1 MDLSNLDLMDNDAA
15 QQYSNFTFNDLFKK
29 DTIKAGLFGGPAAAI
44 AAAKNK
50 EKQKKE
56 AERKD
61 AERDADI
68 ATKNADIASA
78 KSEAAKAKAELEQAK
93 ADKVSGSNVRLIDTP
108 EGMSKSTKLALWIG
122 GGVVA
127 LGLVS
132 FVVYKIVKK

>member
-1 MDLSNLDLMDNDAA
+1 MDLSNTDLMDNDAA

-44 AAAKNK
+44 AAANKKDK
-50 EKQKKE
+50 EKAKALAAENE
-56 AERKD
+56 AK
-61 AERDADI
+61 I
-68 ATKNADIASA
+68 AAKNAEVAA
-78 KSEAAKAKAELEQAK
+78 AQSEAAKAKAEAEQAK
-93 ADKVSGSNVRLIDTP
+93 ADKISGSNVRLTDST

-127 LGLVS
+127 LGLIS